1 MRTQPS
7 LLTVLAPGLLLAATG
22 VGAGDLATGAFA
34 GAHLGVA
41 VLWAVWVG
49 ALLKF
54 VLNEQ
59 LARHQLVSGR
69 GVLAAV
75 REGIGPWVLWLFLPY
90 LLLWSLFV
98 SAALISAC
106 GLAGHALLP
115 WAQGADSGRQ
125 WMGVAH
131 ALAAAA
137 LVQWGGFALFA
148 RLMQLCVL
156 LMFAVVLATAVQ
168 LWPGTGA
175 VVSGLVW
182 PRALPHPQATAWTLA
197 LLGGVGGT
205 LTILCYGYWM
215 REVGRETAKDL
226 RSCRIDLA
234 AAYAVTAVFGLA
246 MVIIGSRLQLDGR
259 GAGLLLEIGRQLEG
273 ELGSGSRQLFLIG
286 AWGAMFSSLLG
297 VLQVVPHLIRDLLSQ
312 LRPGRSLAAAE
323 EGPVGQATYLWAL
336 WLMAILPLLGL
347 NQAFVS
353 IQKLYAVAGALFMP
367 ALALVLLYLGNRL
380 PAPHRN
386 GWMSNL
392 GLIATLLVFVWI
404 AVGV

>member
-1 MRTQPS
+1 MSARRS
-7 LLTVLAPGLLLAATG
+7 LLSLLAPGLLLAATG

-59 LARHQLVSGR
+59 LARHQLVTGQ

-75 REGIGPWVLWLFLPY
+75 REGIGPWALWLFLPY

-115 WAQGADSGRQ
+115 LGQEADSGRQ
-125 WMGVAH
+125 WMGVVH
-131 ALAAAA
+131 ALIAAA

-156 LMFAVVLATAVQ
+156 LMFGVVLATAVQ
-168 LWPGTGA
+168 LWPGAGE
-175 VVSGLVW
+175 VMSGLVW

-205 LTILCYGYWM
+205 VTILCYGYWM
-215 REVGRETAKDL
+215 HEVGRKTAEDL

-234 AAYAVTAVFGLA
+234 AAYAVTAIFGLA
-246 MVIIGSRLQLDGR
+246 MVVIGSRLQLDGR
-259 GAGLLLEIGRQLEG
+259 GAGLLLEIGRQLEQ
-273 ELGSGSRQLFLIG
+273 ELGAGSRQLFLIG

-297 VLQVVPHLIRDLLSQ
+297 VLQVVPHLIRDLFFQ
-312 LRPGRSLAAAE
+312 LRRGRSTSVG
-323 EGPVGQATYLWAL
+323 EGRAGRITYLWAL
-336 WLMAILPLLGL
+336 WLMAGLPLLGL

-386 GWMSNL
+386 GWLANL
-392 GLIATLLVFVWI
+392 GLVATLLVFAWI
-404 AVGV
+404 AVSA

>member
-1 MRTQPS
+1 MS
-7 LLTVLAPGLLLAATG
+7 LLAPGLLLAATG

-59 LARHQLVSGR
+59 LARHQLVSGQS
-69 GVLAAV
+69 VLTAV
-75 REGIGPWVLWLFLPY
+75 REGIGPWALWLFLPY

-115 WAQGADSGRQ
+115 LGQDSESGRQ

-131 ALAAAA
+131 ALIAAA
-137 LVQWGGFALFA
+137 LVHWGGFALFS
-148 RLMQLCVL
+148 RLMQICVL
-156 LMFAVVLATAVQ
+156 LMFGVVLVTAVQ
-168 LWPGTGA
+168 LWPGAGE
-175 VVSGLVW
+175 VLPGLVW

-215 REVGRETAKDL
+215 REVGREDSADL

-234 AAYAVTAVFGLA
+234 AAYAVTALFGLA

-259 GAGLLLEIGRQLEG
+259 GAGLLLEIGRQLEQEMG
-273 ELGSGSRQLFLIG
+273 VGSRQLFLIG

-297 VLQVVPHLIRDLLSQ
+297 VLQVVPHLIRDLYSQ
-312 LRPGRSLAAAE
+312 LRVGRTATPGEKGTGGRAI
-323 EGPVGQATYLWAL
+323 YLGAL
-336 WLMAILPLLGL
+336 WLMAGLPLLGL

-386 GWMSNL
+386 GWLANL
-392 GLIATLLVFVWI
+392 GLVATLLVFAWI
-404 AVGV
+404 AVAA

>member
-1 MRTQPS
+1 MRSNPS
-7 LLTVLAPGLLLAATG
+7 LLSLLAPGLLLAATG

-34 GAHLGVA
+34 GAHLGLA

-59 LARHQLVSGR
+59 LARHQLVSGQ

-115 WAQGADSGRQ
+115 LGQADSGRQ
-125 WMGVAH
+125 WMGVVH
-131 ALAAAA
+131 ALLAAV

-156 LMFAVVLATAVQ
+156 LMFGVVVLTAVQ
-168 LWPGTGA
+168 LWPGTGELL
-175 VVSGLVW
+175 SGFVW
-182 PRALPHPQATAWTLA
+182 PRVLPHPQATAWTLA

-205 LTILCYGYWM
+205 VTILCYGYWM
-215 REVGRETAKDL
+215 REVGRDKAEDL

-234 AAYAVTAVFGLA
+234 AAYAVTAIFGLA
-246 MVIIGSRLQLDGR
+246 MVVIGSRLQLDGR
-259 GAGLLLEIGRQLEG
+259 GAGLLLEIGQQLEQ
-273 ELGSGSRQLFLIG
+273 ELGAGSRQLFLIG

-297 VLQVVPHLIRDLLSQ
+297 VLQVVPHLIRDLFSQ
-312 LRPGRSLAAAE
+312 LRRGQSTPAGDGHTAGRS
-323 EGPVGQATYLWAL
+323 TYLWAL
-336 WLMAILPLLGL
+336 WLMAVLPLLGL

-386 GWMSNL
+386 GWLANF
-392 GLIATLLVFVWI
+392 GLIATLLVFAWI
-404 AVGV
+404 AVSA

>member
-1 MRTQPS
+1 MRSRPALLS
-7 LLTVLAPGLLLAATG
+7 LLAPGLLLAATG

-59 LARHQLVSGR
+59 LARHQLVTGM

-75 REGIGPWVLWLFLPY
+75 REGIGPWALWLFLPY

-115 WAQGADSGRQ
+115 LGQEADSGRQ
-125 WMGVAH
+125 WMGVVH
-131 ALAAAA
+131 ALIAAA
-137 LVQWGGFALFA
+137 LVQWGGFALFS
-148 RLMQLCVL
+148 RLMQCCVL
-156 LMFAVVLATAVQ
+156 LMFGVVLITAVQ
-168 LWPGTGA
+168 LWPGTGEWL
-175 VVSGLVW
+175 SGLVW

-205 LTILCYGYWM
+205 VTILCYGYWM
-215 REVGRETAKDL
+215 RELGRDRSEDL

-234 AAYAVTAVFGLA
+234 AAYTVTAIFGLA
-246 MVIIGSRLQLDGR
+246 MVVIGSRLQLDGR
-259 GAGLLLEIGRQLEG
+259 GAGLLLEIGRQLEQ
-273 ELGSGSRQLFLIG
+273 ELGTASRQLFLVG

-297 VLQVVPHLIRDLLSQ
+297 VLQVVPHLITDLYSQ
-312 LRPGRSLAAAE
+312 LWPGRSATVVEGRPAE
-323 EGPVGQATYLWAL
+323 RPAYRWAL
-336 WLMAILPLLGL
+336 WAMAVLPLLGL

-386 GWMSNL
+386 GWLAKL
-392 GLIATLLVFVWI
+392 GLLATLLVFAWI
-404 AVGV
+404 AVAA

>member
-1 MRTQPS
+1 MRSTPS
-7 LLTVLAPGLLLAATG
+7 LLALLAPGLLLAATG

-75 REGIGPWVLWLFLPY
+75 REGIGPWALWLFLPY
-90 LLLWSLFV
+90 LLLWSLVV

-115 WAQGADSGRQ
+115 LGQDLNNGRQ

-131 ALAAAA
+131 ALIAAA

-148 RLMQLCVL
+148 RLMQVCVL
-156 LMFAVVLATAVQ
+156 LMFGVVLATAVQ
-168 LWPGTGA
+168 LWPGAGE
-175 VVSGLVW
+175 VISGLVW

-205 LTILCYGYWM
+205 VTILCYGYWM
-215 REVGRETAKDL
+215 REVGRESTADL

-234 AAYAVTAVFGLA
+234 AAYAVTAIFGLA
-246 MVIIGSRLQLDGR
+246 MVVIGSRLQLDGR
-259 GAGLLLEIGRQLEG
+259 GAGLLLEIGRQLEQ
-273 ELGSGSRQLFLIG
+273 ELGAGSRQLFLIG

-297 VLQVVPHLIRDLLSQ
+297 VLQVVPHLIRDLFSQ
-312 LRPGRSLAAAE
+312 LRQGHSM
-323 EGPVGQATYLWAL
+323 PVGEGQAAGRATYLWAL
-336 WLMAILPLLGL
+336 WLMAALPLLGL

-386 GWMSNL
+386 GWLANF
-392 GLIATLLVFVWI
+392 GLIATLLVFAWI
-404 AVGV
+404 AVSA